1 MIQKAVVRKII
12 DLTHAEIEVQRQG
25 ACSGACAS
33 CAGCGATQERIQAI
47 AINTVD
53 AKVGDIVTIQGESGQ
68 IMRMAGV
75 VYTLPLVLFFA
86 FFIVASLAGLSEAAA
101 SGLGCLGIVTGILF
115 AVYYNKRASR
125 RNQSPFT
132 IIKRIETC

>member
-1 MIQKAVVRKII
+1 MIQKAVVKRII
-12 DLTHAEIEVQRQG
+12 DLTYAEVEVQRQG

-33 CAGCGATQERIQAI
+33 CAGCGATQERIQAT

-68 IMRMAGV
+68 IMRMAGI

-86 FFIVASLAGLSEAAA
+86 FFVAASLAGLSEAVA
-101 SGLGCLGIVTGILF
+101 SGLGCLGIVAGILI
-115 AVYYNKRASR
+115 AVYYNKRVSR
-125 RNQSPFT
+125 RGQSPF
-132 IIKRIETC
+132 IIIQKD